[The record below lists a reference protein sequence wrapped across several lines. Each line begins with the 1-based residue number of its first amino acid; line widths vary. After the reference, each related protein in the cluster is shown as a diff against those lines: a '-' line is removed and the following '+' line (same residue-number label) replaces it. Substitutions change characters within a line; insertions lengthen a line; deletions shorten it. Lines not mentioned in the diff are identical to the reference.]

1 MTTKP
6 PTKDVPIERAVPR
19 TPRKTQPKNTSSRNA
34 RTRQYHPDE
43 HPIFFAWT
51 RSFWAAVATFFLI
64 LESGEPVIRG
74 FATLIEPVLVLIGM
88 EVTVEGITDWLQ
100 TVGPV
105 LTLMTVVHQR
115 SGAARPYTIKITKET
130 LS

>member
-1 MTTKP
+1 
-6 PTKDVPIERAVPR
+6 
-19 TPRKTQPKNTSSRNA
+19 
-34 RTRQYHPDE
+34 
-43 HPIFFAWT
+43 
-51 RSFWAAVATFFLI
+51 VATFFLI